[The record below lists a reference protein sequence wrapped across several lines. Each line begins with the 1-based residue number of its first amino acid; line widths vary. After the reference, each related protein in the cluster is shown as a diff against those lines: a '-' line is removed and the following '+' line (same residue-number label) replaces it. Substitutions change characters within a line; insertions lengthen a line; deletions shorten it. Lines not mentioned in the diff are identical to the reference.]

1 MNTVAKWS
9 FSLLS
14 LILFSRIKFYCG
26 GEKVDTLV
34 FCGKS
39 IAILLPF
46 ITEGA
51 SCNWNKNWGGPGT
64 ISLFTERKA
73 RPSPGRLMNVPVS
86 TRERCLPW
94 SIPSALHCLSNP
106 KYAFRMSVFLR
117 CANSDTGKTLL
128 WHCRDSLGA
137 VSLCH
142 QTASDALHTRLM
154 IYLKYCGWNRSSAR

>member
-64 ISLFTERKA
+64 ISLFTEKKV

-94 SIPSALHCLSNP
+94 SIPSALHCLCNGPILNMPSEW
-106 KYAFRMSVFLR
+106 VFSSGVQTVILGR
-117 CANSDTGKTLL
+117 LCFGIVGTHLVQWACVIRQPVMPYTL
-128 WHCRDSLGA
+128 G
-137 VSLCH
+137 
-142 QTASDALHTRLM
+142 
-154 IYLKYCGWNRSSAR
+154 